1 MLCVLDAMQQCSVA
15 CFGMLWSAR
24 LNKGPVSLQ
33 QVPQSA
39 IGSIIGS
46 GGSNINRIRQ
56 ETGAK
61 IKVFDEP
68 VRDAP
73 SARPCA
79 GSVLNDSHTDIGK
92 RLSLS
97 AAQYRADFAGTSYV
111 CTQQLRL
118 GRQHSLFMHIC

>member
-1 MLCVLDAMQQCSVA
+1 MRDQATCYRCNAAVCSLA
-15 CFGMLWSAR
+15 FAGMSRFAGLSPCPCA
-24 LNKGPVSLQ
+24 LQ

-73 SARPCA
+73 FVALLAVWPYPL
-79 GSVLNDSHTDIGK
+79 VLRTILSHCPLRSTGQA
-92 RLSLS
+92 L
-97 AAQYRADFAGTSYV
+97 AALQR
-111 CTQQLRL
+111 
-118 GRQHSLFMHIC
+118 